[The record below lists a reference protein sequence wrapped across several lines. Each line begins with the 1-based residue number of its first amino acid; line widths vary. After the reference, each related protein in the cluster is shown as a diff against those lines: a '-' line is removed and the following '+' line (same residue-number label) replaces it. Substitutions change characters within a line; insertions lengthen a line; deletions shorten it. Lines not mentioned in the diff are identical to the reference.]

1 MESISGCALLEM
13 NPEPG
18 INPGSGMDLAAI
30 QSQMIPL
37 FKTSFYDMG

>member
-1 MESISGCALLEM
+1 M

-18 INPGSGMDLAAI
+18 INQGSGMDLAAT

-37 FKTSFYDMG
+37 IKTSFYYMG